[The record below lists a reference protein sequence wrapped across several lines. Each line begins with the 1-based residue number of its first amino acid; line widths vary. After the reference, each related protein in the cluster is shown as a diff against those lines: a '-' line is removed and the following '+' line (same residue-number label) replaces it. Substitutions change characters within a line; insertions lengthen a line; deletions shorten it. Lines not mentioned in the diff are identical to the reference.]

1 MSDEKASGPTYKNG
15 LFSCFGDCSLCL
27 MNCFCPCITST
38 KIRAWMEER
47 EWAWQ
52 DCCCACAVQNHVYGN
67 RQLIRKKQGY
77 EMDQCMDCLLS
88 WLCGPC
94 AAGQNHLEAREF
106 GYEPEVVAAN
116 KDKAE
121 EKGKLSGEEKNKE

>member
-1 MSDEKASGPTYKNG
+1 MAFWVCCHQLPLPAFFPPSSCLSVCLS
-15 LFSCFGDCSLCL
+15 LFLSLSLSVCVCVFAQKTHHH
-27 MNCFCPCITST
+27 NPN
-38 KIRAWMEER
+38 
-47 EWAWQ
+47 
-52 DCCCACAVQNHVYGN
+52 NHP
-67 RQLIRKKQGY
+67 Q
-77 EMDQCMDCLLS
+77 MDQCMDCLLS